1 MSPQITKKVNHSSL
15 WIKVSWPFGWGK
27 VKVTRNCETFEA
39 TSQKALDEIRTLWDN
54 TSGSFGERMQA
65 VEDEVNCA
73 TCPDDADLCRC
84 FEPNGEV
91 VA

>member
-1 MSPQITKKVNHSSL
+1 MSPHITKKV
-15 WIKVSWPFGWGK
+15 
-27 VKVTRNCETFEA
+27 
-39 TSQKALDEIRTLWDN
+39 TLWDN

>member
-27 VKVTRNCETFEA
+27 IKITRNGETFEA

-54 TSGSFGERMQA
+54 TSDKRMSYGERMQA
-65 VEDEVNCA
+65 VEDEVRA
-73 TCPDDADLCRC
+73 
-84 FEPNGEV
+84 
-91 VA
+91 